1 MQYKAQ
7 EVCIID
13 LSLVVRDINA
23 MNKVQEEEP
32 GWIDPYDCWDLFF
45 DMQEYGSNCY
55 MRLDCGSRA
64 VADAWTR
71 YTEAK
76 DCNEQKDSKDRDDVY
91 VHMLYERWYIL
102 FYLRN
107 RLPGDVSTVFVE
119 IEY

>member
-1 MQYKAQ
+1 MQYKTQ
-7 EVCIID
+7 EVCIVD

-23 MNKVQEEEP
+23 MNKVQEDEP
-32 GWIDPYDCWDLFF
+32 GWIDPYECWDWFF

-55 MRLDCGSRA
+55 MRLDCGPRA
-64 VADAWTR
+64 VADAWTQ

-76 DCNEQKDSKDRDDVY
+76 DRNEQKDSKDRDDAY